1 MFILHGLDWRHY
13 QPLASTGSANDGVQ
27 CGFASLSRM
36 PNTRTKSERPIR
48 NATERTLNAM
58 LLGGRVA
65 RLSYRLGGLGRV
77 RVTHHAVALDPSL
90 ASFAAAALP
99 RPLRI
104 GFASDFHAGPTT
116 APALFDDLR
125 AAIERE
131 RPDVLLLGGDY
142 VSFDAAWI
150 GALRSFLEAARAPLG
165 TYAVI
170 GNHDIWNGRAPVEAA
185 LRAAGIEVLVNRSV
199 ALPAPFG
206 AVHICGIDDP
216 WTGKP
221 STAATFA
228 GADAAA
234 LRIFLTHSPDGVTL
248 LDGQRYAA
256 AFAGHTH
263 GGQIAAPDG
272 RPLFRPSGPGSRHYS
287 YGRYEIPG
295 NGPLFVSCGVGCSG
309 IPLRINADP
318 ELVICTLGAEVA

>member
-1 MFILHGLDWRHY
+1 M
-13 QPLASTGSANDGVQ
+13 AACDGVQ
-27 CGFASLSRM
+27 CDFAHPPHM
-36 PNTRTKSERPIR
+36 PHTRTKSARPVR
-48 NATERTLNAM
+48 NATERTLNAL

-65 RLSYRLGGLGRV
+65 RLSYRLGGLGRL
-77 RVTHHAVALDPSL
+77 RVTRHAVALAPS
-90 ASFAAAALP
+90 ASAALP

-104 GFASDFHAGPTT
+104 GFASDLHAGPTT
-116 APALFDDLR
+116 DPALFDDLR
-125 AAIERE
+125 AALERE
-131 RPDVLLLGGDY
+131 QPDVLLLGGDY
-142 VSFDAAWI
+142 VAFDAVHV
-150 GALRSFLEAARAPLG
+150 GALGAFLQAARAPLG

-206 AVHICGIDDP
+206 AVRICGIDDP
-216 WTGKP
+216 WTGRP
-221 STAATFA
+221 STQAAFA
-228 GADAAA
+228 GAETAAV
-234 LRIFLTHSPDGVTL
+234 RIFLTHSPDGVTL
-248 LDGQRYAA
+248 VDGQRYDA

-287 YGRYEIPG
+287 YGPYEIAG

-309 IPLRINADP
+309 IPLRLNADP
-318 ELVICTLGAEVA
+318 ELVICTLGGREA